1 MEVVTATEEVD
12 MVEAEEDMEEAAVVM
27 EVEVAVVTIEKPA
40 TISGTV
46 LSCPFMIYY
55 VSRFNT
61 CKHVT
66 KLLLHFY
73 SKKEQIIKRYK
84 KSLLYNYFTLSFTPL
99 LFIQMKLC
107 STTNQ
112 VFIFILNSIDNKEN
126 YVLSTFKRLHLNQYK
141 IQTY

>member
-1 MEVVTATEEVD
+1 MG
-12 MVEAEEDMEEAAVVM
+12 EEAVAVM
-27 EVEVAVVTIEKPA
+27 GVEVAAVTIEKPA
-40 TISGTV
+40 TISIWYCTQ
-46 LSCPFMIYY
+46 LPFYDIYY

-66 KLLLHFY
+66 KLLIHFI
-73 SKKEQIIKRYK
+73 S
-84 KSLLYNYFTLSFTPL
+84 SFSPL

-126 YVLSTFKRLHLNQYK
+126 NLLSTFERLHLNQYK